1 MVQSMLALGKVD
13 DAARLMA
20 GYYAKKPDSIPILTA
35 YAQVAVKQGDTNMVR
50 VLLRKVLDK
59 EPYDYSANF
68 NLARVLWASGER
80 DEAAACLG
88 RIAEVK
94 PSDIASRAL
103 LGEYYLGKPDPVAA
117 IAPLEQAIAHESA
130 PGPLHKNLEAMLYTA
145 YVQAG
150 NAAVEKGRLAE
161 AVATYYEKAIA
172 LSPENPAAY
181 ADKAVASVQ
190 FKEWRGAAAAL
201 EKLASLQPRNPTVY
215 LSLGDVQFQEGEG
228 EQAHR
233 NWRRAL
239 ELAGA
244 GDKDLTNAINA
255 RLTGPVTADTF
266 R

>member
-1 MVQSMLALGKVD
+1 M
-13 DAARLMA
+13 
-20 GYYAKKPDSIPILTA
+20 
-35 YAQVAVKQGDTNMVR
+35 
-50 VLLRKVLDK
+50 
-59 EPYDYSANF
+59 
-68 NLARVLWASGER
+68 
-80 DEAAACLG
+80 
-88 RIAEVK
+88 
-94 PSDIASRAL
+94 
-103 LGEYYLGKPDPVAA
+103 
-117 IAPLEQAIAHESA
+117 
-130 PGPLHKNLEAMLYTA
+130 
-145 YVQAG
+145 
-150 NAAVEKGRLAE
+150 
-161 AVATYYEKAIA
+161 ATYYEKAIA